1 MTMRRY
7 VDVSTPWY
15 YHGNTMTS
23 PTTLKL
29 PDDLRARLAG
39 RQEPVGKTAHAY
51 MVDALKE
58 KADRADRRR
67 EYLATGAAELEEYK
81 RTGIAYA
88 MEDVE
93 RYILGVAAGKKPKRP
108 RPSGRRSRKR

>member
-1 MTMRRY
+1 MA
-7 VDVSTPWY
+7 S
-15 YHGNTMTS
+15 S

-29 PDDLRARLAG
+29 PDDLRERLLA
-39 RQEPVGKTAHAY
+39 QAEAEGKSAHAY
-51 MVDALKE
+51 MLEALRE

-67 EYLATGAAELEEYK
+67 EYLDAGESALREYE

-93 RYILGVAAGKKPKRP
+93 TYILGIAAGKKPRRP
-108 RPSGRRSRKR
+108 KPTKGPREKS

>member
-1 MTMRRY
+1 VPT
-7 VDVSTPWY
+7 
-15 YHGNTMTS
+15 

-29 PDDLRARLAG
+29 PEDLRERLAA
-39 RQEPVGKTAHAY
+39 QAQAEGKTPHAY

-58 KADRADRRR
+58 KADRTDRRQ
-67 EYLATGAAELEEYK
+67 EYLAADEAAVREYE

-93 RYILGVAAGKKPKRP
+93 QYILGIAAGKKVRRP
-108 RPSGRRSRKR
+108 RPIKAARKKT

>member
-1 MTMRRY
+1 MAT
-7 VDVSTPWY
+7 
-15 YHGNTMTS
+15 

-29 PDDLRARLAG
+29 PDDLRARLAA
-39 RQEPVGKTAHAY
+39 QAEVEGKSPHAY
-51 MVDALKE
+51 MVEALRE

-67 EYLATGAAELEEYK
+67 EYLSAGAVAMREYE

-93 RYILGVAAGKKPKRP
+93 QYILGIAAGRKPRRPKPIKAARKKT
-108 RPSGRRSRKR
+108 